1 MGVFK
6 KEIQVNCPI
15 EGKVYPLEYCPDE
28 VFSKGMTGEG
38 VVIFPTGNRVVAPI
52 DGKINFIFSAKHA
65 IVLKGLGIE
74 FLIHVGLDTNQL
86 NGDGFKIFVDPDQ
99 VVKQG
104 DILLTFDSEY

>member
-52 DGKINFIFSAKHA
+52 DGKINFIFSSKQ
-65 IVLKGLGIE
+65 
-74 FLIHVGLDTNQL
+74 QL
-86 NGDGFKIFVDPDQ
+86 F
-99 VVKQG
+99 
-104 DILLTFDSEY
+104 

>member
-38 VVIFPTGNRVVAPI
+38 VVIFPTGNRVVALI
-52 DGKINFIFSAKHA
+52 DGKINFIFLQSM
-65 IVLKGLGIE
+65 
-74 FLIHVGLDTNQL
+74 QL
-86 NGDGFKIFVDPDQ
+86 F
-99 VVKQG
+99 
-104 DILLTFDSEY
+104 

>member
-28 VFSKGMTGEG
+28 
-38 VVIFPTGNRVVAPI
+38 FPTGNRVVAPI
-52 DGKINFIFSAKHA
+52 DGKINFIFSSKHA
-65 IVLKGLGIE
+65 IVLKGQGIE